1 MRKIALKFSLPQ
13 LIALKVTADAGCC
26 CYCHTATLPPCH
38 TATATASAAA
48 APAAIMIIM
57 LINQAL
63 ISFLLCKSCAKI
75 LLDFLSV
82 FPIIYWL
89 KVCEST

>member
-1 MRKIALKFSLPQ
+1 MRKIALKFSLSQ

-38 TATATASAAA
+38 TATASAAA
-48 APAAIMIIM
+48 AATAAIMIIM

-63 ISFLLCKSCAKI
+63 ISFRLCKSCAKI

>member
-1 MRKIALKFSLPQ
+1 MRKIAFKFSLSQ
-13 LIALKVTADAGCC
+13 LIALKVTANAGCC
-26 CYCHTATLPPCH
+26 CHCHTAPLLHFHTVTLPHCHTAT
-38 TATATASAAA
+38 
-48 APAAIMIIM
+48 AAIMIIM

-63 ISFLLCKSCAKI
+63 ISFRLCISSAKI